1 MKIVQITARLVHVVA
16 LAISICVASPSIAQP
31 VSNSP
36 TFPCNSGNSKPQKPG
51 DPSSKHTV
59 ALTWNPSV
67 SLSTPP
73 GPDEGYN
80 VYRLNP
86 DGSCTKVDL
95 YVLRADGSYEKVN
108 EGLIRGTVLED
119 WFVEADKIY
128 RYAARA
134 VKQSKESDISNVAE
148 VKIPPNP

>member
-1 MKIVQITARLVHVVA
+1 MKRFQLTARLVYVNA
-16 LAISICVASPSIAQP
+16 LAISISVQSIAQP
-31 VSNSP
+31 VSNGH
-36 TFPCNSGNSKPQKPG
+36 TFPCNSGNSKPQKTG

-73 GPDEGYN
+73 GLDEGYN

-95 YVLRADGSYEKVN
+95 YVLKMDGSYQKVN
-108 EGLIRGTVLED
+108 EGPIRATVLED

-134 VKQSKESDISNVAE
+134 VKQSRESDISNVSE
-148 VKIPPNP
+148 VKIPPN